1 MAALSP
7 APFHTTPGTLLLF
20 LLATAL
26 AIWGDRLPFVNQAV
40 ERFMTFAIGLIILPR
55 HMGIGGHAHG
65 TSGAIPWQFAP
76 CWHVAI
82 VRYRQAQINRSQKP
96 PCPMPR

>member
-26 AIWGDRLPFVNQAV
+26 TICGGRLPFVNPAV
-40 ERFMTFAIGLIILPR
+40 DRFMAFAIGPIILPR
-55 HMGIGGHAHG
+55 HI
-65 TSGAIPWQFAP
+65 
-76 CWHVAI
+76 
-82 VRYRQAQINRSQKP
+82 
-96 PCPMPR
+96 